1 MNQGY
6 MQAVG
11 RVGGIGGNEN
21 GGSGENCPESSSL
34 SSALCKRSSFIALR
48 RAIYSSTIQ
57 ITTAYRAAIQTLMEV
72 CPLAEH
78 IDLKDHYLAFIELEN
93 FGIATDLP
101 DERLSV
107 RQLKDTIQLTLLQQ
121 SEYLRRFSLTF
132 CEKVR
137 EDEKLQKAGVLKHVK
152 EIISKIRTVSDKLGN
167 ILEYHQALGLVPLPE
182 LEQRALNIRRHSGG
196 QQMKRLLP
204 LRTVYTS
211 LFSTG
216 LHLQNSLLKVRHLEG
231 FFDSMEKRRGEGDS
245 LGAIMPDE
253 KQLVDW
259 LQNFKEIQTE
269 LNSCLTCLEDGATEI
284 DTLGRPS
291 SSRSDTS
298 RSETSDIPVEVK
310 APAAEQTVHVIDEK
324 AEVKH
329 MDEVFEAFISARNV
343 DPSELG
349 FEDNF
354 ICREEVER
362 CKASERQSKRV
373 VRELKSV

>member
-1 MNQGY
+1 M
-6 MQAVG
+6 
-11 RVGGIGGNEN
+11 
-21 GGSGENCPESSSL
+21 
-34 SSALCKRSSFIALR
+34 
-48 RAIYSSTIQ
+48 
-57 ITTAYRAAIQTLMEV
+57 
-72 CPLAEH
+72 
-78 IDLKDHYLAFIELEN
+78 
-93 FGIATDLP
+93 
-101 DERLSV
+101 
-107 RQLKDTIQLTLLQQ
+107 
-121 SEYLRRFSLTF
+121 
-132 CEKVR
+132 R

-253 KQLVDW
+253 KQLLDW

-298 RSETSDIPVEVK
+298 RSETSDLLSAAAETK
-310 APAAEQTVHVIDEK
+310 APEQTVHVIDEK

-343 DPSELG
+343 EPAELG
-349 FEDNF
+349 FEDDF
-354 ICREEVER
+354 ISKEEVDLSCLTLITSAAAQVER

-373 VRELKSV
+373 VRELKSVLVKYNFLHLRSKDTFSHCRDFGSQLIGWQAEGMGKEGGKGHGQAAEGRLGRWGEGSPD

>member
-11 RVGGIGGNEN
+11 GVGRGG
-21 GGSGENCPESSSL
+21 GHAGLDDGEESPAEASSL

-152 EIISKIRTVSDKLGN
+152 EIISKIRSVSDKLGN

-182 LEQRALNIRRHSGG
+182 LEQRALNIRRQSGG

-253 KQLVDW
+253 TQPLDW

-298 RSETSDIPVEVK
+298 RSEMSDQLSTAAEAKDP
-310 APAAEQTVHVIDEK
+310 AEQTVHIIDEK

-354 ICREEVER
+354 ISKEEVER
-362 CKASERQSKRV
+362 CKASERQSKRG
-373 VRELKSV
+373 